1 MANIDWER
9 FKTGE
14 YVIIQPGATKILMLD
29 GVTTEDWSITDPETK
44 ELKTVPSLTFHVTEE
59 DGKVVDKVLRIIQKR
74 TVAILRPY
82 VESGEIFKRKLK
94 ISRIGSGFTA
104 VYEVSLI

>member
-1 MANIDWER
+1 MVYIDWER

-14 YVIIQPGATKILMLD
+14 YVDIKPDTTKTLKLD
-29 GVTTEDWSITDPETK
+29 GVTTEDWQITDPETK
-44 ELKTVPSLTFHVTEE
+44 EVKTVPSLTFHVIEE
-59 DGKVVDKVLRIIQKR
+59 DGKPVDKVLRIIQKR
-74 TVAILRPY
+74 TIAIIRPY
-82 VESGEIFKRKLK
+82 VETGEIFTRKLK